1 MAVARRCRPLHWRS
15 RGTALAQG
23 VGFNNQG
30 SRLSS
35 QSVMSDLRISK
46 ERRAATLTL
55 SDGRQI
61 AGSFFVAGSSVSH
74 AGPERVKDILN
85 SPNAFFP
92 FEISDG
98 VGQHTGIFNREQV
111 IVVELA
117 TDEANSEAAYD
128 VATRRSVEMLLS
140 NGRRLKGQ
148 VRVYCPRGSDRLSD
162 YTRAE
167 EMFRYL
173 ETPDA
178 LLAINFR
185 HVLELSEVEAA

>member
-1 MAVARRCRPLHWRS
+1 MAVARRCRPLQWRS
-15 RGTALAQG
+15 LGTALAQG
-23 VGFNNQG
+23 IGFNNEG

-140 NGRRLKGQ
+140 NGRRLKGL

>member
-1 MAVARRCRPLHWRS
+1 MP
-15 RGTALAQG
+15 
-23 VGFNNQG
+23 
-30 SRLSS
+30 LSS
-35 QSVMSDLRISK
+35 QTVMSELRISK

-85 SPNAFFP
+85 CQNAFFP
-92 FEISDG
+92 FEINDG
-98 VGQHTGIFNREQV
+98 MGAHTGIFNREQV
-111 IVVELA
+111 IVVALA
-117 TDEANSEAAYD
+117 TDEANGEAAYD

-140 NGRRLKGQ
+140 NGTRLTGL
-148 VRVYCPRGSDRLSD
+148 VRVYCRSGSDRLSD

-178 LLAINFR
+178 LLVVNFR
-185 HVLELSEVEAA
+185 HVLELSEAEVA

>member
-1 MAVARRCRPLHWRS
+1 MAVAHRCRPLHWRS
-15 RGTALAQG
+15 LGTALAQG
-23 VGFNNQG
+23 VGFNHEG

-140 NGRRLKGQ
+140 NGRRLKGL

>member
-1 MAVARRCRPLHWRS
+1 MSELR
-15 RGTALAQG
+15 
-23 VGFNNQG
+23 
-30 SRLSS
+30 
-35 QSVMSDLRISK
+35 VMSDLRIDK

-61 AGSFFVAGSSVSH
+61 TGSFFVAGSSISH

-85 SPNAFFP
+85 GQNAFFP
-92 FEISDG
+92 FEVNDG
-98 VGQHTGIFNREQV
+98 VGAYTGIFNREQI
-111 IVVELA
+111 IVVSLA
-117 TDEANSEAAYD
+117 TDEAHGEAAYD

-140 NGRRLKGQ
+140 NSTRLTGM
-148 VRVYCPRGSDRLSD
+148 VRVYCRRGSDRLSD

-178 LLAINFR
+178 LLLVNFR
-185 HVLELSEVEAA
+185 YVLQLSEVEAA

>member
-15 RGTALAQG
+15 LGTALAQG
-23 VGFNNQG
+23 VGFNNEG

-140 NGRRLKGQ
+140 NGRRLKGL

>member
-1 MAVARRCRPLHWRS
+1 MNSH
-15 RGTALAQG
+15 
-23 VGFNNQG
+23 
-30 SRLSS
+30 
-35 QSVMSDLRISK
+35 SVMSELRISK

-61 AGSFFVAGSSVSH
+61 AGSFFVAGSSDSH

-98 VGQHTGIFNREQV
+98 VGAHTGIFNREQV
-111 IVVELA
+111 IVVSLA
-117 TDEANSEAAYD
+117 TDEANGEAAYD

-140 NGRRLKGQ
+140 NGARLKGL

-178 LLAINFR
+178 LLAVNFR